1 MEEQK
6 IATGKGLKPGRTTV
20 KRIRTDLLDGLKR
33 INVDHNAAL
42 EEFLKDKGIRKEPGY
57 VTKSQC
63 REIAREEAE
72 EVVENAK
79 RGYR

>member
-1 MEEQK
+1 MEEQT

-33 INVDHNAAL
+33 INTDPNDAI
-42 EEFLKDKGIRKEPGY
+42 EDFLKQKGIRKEPGF
-57 VTKSQC
+57 VTKEQC